1 VEVLWIVI
9 PGTVVGV
16 LVFDSVRRIFS
27 DDDRLV
33 RKLIADQPITMLVA
47 ATIVGS
53 ALVWSVLRVLRVW

>member
-1 VEVLWIVI
+1 MEVLWIVI